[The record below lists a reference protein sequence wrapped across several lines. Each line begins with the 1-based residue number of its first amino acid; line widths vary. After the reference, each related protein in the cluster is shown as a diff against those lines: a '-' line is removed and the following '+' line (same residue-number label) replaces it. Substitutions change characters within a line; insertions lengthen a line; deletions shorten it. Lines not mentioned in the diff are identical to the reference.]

1 MSLNKLLQNERFKL
15 YKKPSTWIL
24 VGIIVG
30 LMGLVLL
37 AFHISTGRNTN
48 YYHYGF
54 TYADHLQSCE
64 SQLRHEPNNKQ
75 LKLEVEKYRYL
86 VTNQISSGDW
96 RADVIE
102 QLYAAKS
109 MKLDLEGQLENIDE
123 NDPDYY
129 QQLIGQIEEQQAEVE
144 KWDAILQKDDWR
156 QLVELKL
163 TEAKQAQLITAT
175 PHNQAEAEVLQMQL
189 DMNIEPVSE
198 QAYYAGAPQSEDFW
212 KNELLASIKANRIAL
227 LSGESQEG
235 DLLTSNKRA
244 QLEQQVNV
252 SRERLKANAAPVQM
266 NSFLGQ
272 LDMGISLVSLIS
284 ILIMVLAGGIVSS
297 EFGTGT
303 VKMLLITPHKRSKIY
318 WAKAILM
325 LEITLIAAAAMF
337 VVAFILSAIFNGF
350 SGFADMQ
357 VLMLF
362 GKVMHIPYMVYI
374 LLKFAVFLLPVLVF
388 GAMALMLSTVTRKS
402 AVAIAVSILL
412 MYGSGIVLS
421 LVSAFMSGSGG
432 SIPGLRFLVFSN
444 TSLGLYFNDA
454 TSSMGAAF
462 GGLMRLV
469 DPAMTLGFSVV
480 ILLIYLVC
488 FLWIGRDSFCRRDIK

>member
-1 MSLNKLLQNERFKL
+1 MNKLLRNERFKL

-24 VGIIVG
+24 IGIVVG

-37 AFHISTGRNTN
+37 AFHISTGGYDN
-48 YYHYGF
+48 YYRYEY
-54 TYADHLQSCE
+54 TYADALQSSE
-64 SQLRHEPNNKQ
+64 SQLKHEPGNEQ

-96 RADVIE
+96 RADVVE
-102 QLYAAKS
+102 WLYAAKS
-109 MKLDLEGQLENIDE
+109 MKLSLEGQLANIGKD
-123 NDPDYY
+123 DPDQYRH
-129 QQLIGQIEEQQAEVE
+129 LMEQIEEQHTEAE
-144 KWDAILQKDDWR
+144 KWDAILQKNDWR
-156 QLVELKL
+156 QFIELKL
-163 TEAKQAQLITAT
+163 NEAKQAQQMTAT
-175 PHNQAEAEVLQMQL
+175 PQNQAEAENLQMQL

-198 QAYYAGAPQSEDFW
+198 QAYYGGAPQSKDSW
-212 KNELLASIKANRIAL
+212 KNELLANIKANRIAL

-235 DLLTSNKRA
+235 ELLTSNKRA
-244 QLEQQVNV
+244 QLEREVNV
-252 SRERLKANAAPVQM
+252 ARERLETDAAPVQM
-266 NSFLGQ
+266 DSFLGQ
-272 LDMGISLVSLIS
+272 LDMGISLISLIS

-303 VKMLLITPHKRSKIY
+303 VKLLLITPHKRSKIY

-325 LEITLIAAAAMF
+325 LEVTLITAAAMF
-337 VVAFILSAIFNGF
+337 VVAFLLSAIFNGF
-350 SGFADMQ
+350 SGIGDMQ
-357 VLMLF
+357 VLVLF
-362 GKVMHIPYMVYI
+362 GKVVHIPYMVYI
-374 LLKFAVFLLPVLVF
+374 LFKFVVFLLPVLVF

-421 LVSAFMSGSGG
+421 LISAFTAGSGG
-432 SIPGLRFLVFSN
+432 TIPGLQFLVFSN

-469 DPAMTLGFSVV
+469 DPSMTLGFSVA
-480 ILLIYLVC
+480 ILLVYLVC

>member
-1 MSLNKLLQNERFKL
+1 MNKLLKNERFKL

-24 VGIIVG
+24 VGIVVG

-37 AFHISTGRNTN
+37 AFHISTGRNNN
-48 YYHYGF
+48 YYHYGY
-54 TYADHLQSCE
+54 TYADYLQSSE
-64 SQLRHEPNNKQ
+64 SQLKHEPNNEQ

-86 VTNQISSGDW
+86 VTNQISFSDW
-96 RADVIE
+96 RADVVE
-102 QLYAAKS
+102 WLYAAKS
-109 MKLDLEGQLENIDE
+109 MKLDLEGQLVNIGD
-123 NDPDYY
+123 NDPDHY

-144 KWDAILQKDDWR
+144 KWDVILRQNDWR
-156 QLVELKL
+156 KLVELKL
-163 TEAKQAQLITAT
+163 NEAKHAQQTTAT
-175 PHNQAEAEVLQMQL
+175 PQNQAEVEILQMQL
-189 DMNIEPVSE
+189 DMDVEPVSE
-198 QAYYAGAPQSEDFW
+198 QTYYGGASQSDDFW
-212 KNELLASIKANRIAL
+212 KNELLAGIKANRIAL

-235 DLLTSNKRA
+235 ELLTSNRRT
-244 QLEQQVNV
+244 QLEREINV
-252 SRERLKANAAPVQM
+252 SRERLEADAAPVQM

-303 VKMLLITPHKRSKIY
+303 VKLLLITPHKRSKIY

-350 SGFADMQ
+350 SGIADMQ

-374 LLKFAVFLLPVLVF
+374 LFKFAVFLLPVVVF

-412 MYGSGIVLS
+412 TYGSGIVLS
-421 LVSAFMSGSGG
+421 LISAFMSGSGG
-432 SIPGLRFLVFSN
+432 TIPGLRFLVFSN

-454 TSSMGAAF
+454 SSSMGAAF

-469 DPAMTLGFSVV
+469 DPTMTLGFSVV